1 MKAIAVASFARLLT
15 TGSRSSH
22 RDWPTPLSF
31 MQNGIDLGRFTPRTC
46 SLYSGHAV
54 VSIFRQEFAMSAEA
68 KLAELKLQLPPIPK
82 PGGVYK
88 PVVIVGNMAYV
99 SGHVSL
105 RPDGSIITGR
115 VGSEV
120 DQEQGKKAAEAAGL
134 AILTTLRANLG
145 SLDRVKRVIKTLGM
159 VNCTPEFTNHPEVIN
174 GCSELWARIWGTDNG
189 VGARSAVGMG
199 SLPRNTTIEVEAIFE
214 LA

>member
-1 MKAIAVASFARLLT
+1 
-15 TGSRSSH
+15 
-22 RDWPTPLSF
+22 
-31 MQNGIDLGRFTPRTC
+31 
-46 SLYSGHAV
+46 
-54 VSIFRQEFAMSAEA
+54 MSAES
-68 KLAELKLQLPPIPK
+68 KLSELKLQLPPIPK

-105 RPDGSIITGR
+105 RPDGSIMTGR

-120 DQEQGKKAAEAAGL
+120 DQDYGKKAAEASGL
-134 AILTTLRANLG
+134 AILATLKANLG
-145 SLDRVKRVIKTLGM
+145 SLDKIKRVVKTLGM
-159 VNCTPEFTNHPEVIN
+159 VNSTADFTNHPEVIN
-174 GCSELWARIWGTDNG
+174 GCSELWAKVWGSENG

-199 SLPRNTTIEVEAIFE
+199 SLPRNSTVEVEAIFE